1 MGVPLGLKDIKFE
14 KIAVD
19 EEKEKEEKEKEKRE
33 EEKQEMEEAKAVT
46 DIEDFKFS
54 SHSSFNSN

>member
-19 EEKEKEEKEKEKRE
+19 EEKEIEKEKEKRE

>member
-19 EEKEKEEKEKEKRE
+19 EEKEIEKEKEKR
-33 EEKQEMEEAKAVT
+33 
-46 DIEDFKFS
+46 
-54 SHSSFNSN
+54 

>member
-19 EEKEKEEKEKEKRE
+19 EEKEEEKEKEKRE

>member
-19 EEKEKEEKEKEKRE
+19 EKKEDEKEKRE

-54 SHSSFNSN
+54 SHSSFNSNT